1 MEFTPDYVL
10 RTGLEL
16 MFTENRI
23 HNVKG
28 DPWRSKT
35 NVQRFKDHYGAKH
48 VVAAQLWLDLHTTD
62 HVPEDLD
69 HPASLSLP
77 YFLEAL
83 HFLYRYKRESEWEAV
98 FDKSTKTLRKWCWY
112 YLKRIQVLKSEKIVF
127 PTHFDTRD
135 IWIMTVDGTHCKINE
150 PIHPE
155 QSQNEKYFSH
165 KHKNSGLSY
174 ELGIDLFESKLMWM
188 NGPFP
193 VGRNDNGNFSQGG
206 LKAKLASI
214 GKKALGD
221 KGYTGHPNEC
231 NTYNRFDDDAV
242 KSFKSRAQM

>member
-1 MEFTPDYVL
+1 
-10 RTGLEL
+10 
-16 MFTENRI
+16 
-23 HNVKG
+23 
-28 DPWRSKT
+28 
-35 NVQRFKDHYGAKH
+35 
-48 VVAAQLWLDLHTTD
+48 
-62 HVPEDLD
+62 
-69 HPASLSLP
+69 
-77 YFLEAL
+77 
-83 HFLYRYKRESEWEAV
+83 
-98 FDKSTKTLRKWCWY
+98 
-112 YLKRIQVLKSEKIVF
+112 
-127 PTHFDTRD
+127 
-135 IWIMTVDGTHCKINE
+135 MTVDGTHCKINE

-155 QSQNEKYFSH
+155 YSQNEKYFSH

-193 VGRNDNGNFSQGG
+193 AGRNDNGNFSQGG

-242 KSFKSRAQM
+242 KSFKSRAQMWHEQFNGMLKEFSCLDNCFRHGETKFGICFECCCVICQYRMDHDEPLFNLLAGIHFEEEPESDSSDDADSTNDEESVDDSECDSD